1 MSISRYYILV
11 VLYLI
16 LPIVSSAQVP
26 DSYLKVAAENNPG
39 LKAKYAEFEASLQK
53 AAQVGAL
60 PDPTLS
66 FGYFIAPVETRV
78 GPQRAKLS
86 LSQMFPWFGTLAA
99 KRDVATLE
107 AESKYQLFLNARNE
121 LYFKVKSAWYPLY
134 EVEKRL
140 LLEMEN
146 KEILSSYKRLSNTA
160 FKNNRGAMTDVIR
173 TDIMLEDAIT
183 EIELLKEKRKP
194 LLIHFNKL
202 LNRSELE
209 DVTVSDSLF
218 LDEVP
223 ANYRKDSLLLI
234 NPMLT
239 SIDSRIEAAKVQ
251 EQLAHKQ
258 GLPKFGIGL
267 DYVLVDKRT
276 DVIMPD
282 NGNDILMPMVSMSLP
297 IFRGKNKAAVREAQ
311 SMQKALKF
319 SKEDFENNLVV
330 SYEST
335 LYELNRANELYEHY
349 DGQIVHTKQ
358 VIRLLLTA
366 YSNSGRDFEEILR
379 MQQQLLKYETAKVGV
394 VKDFYTAFAKL
405 DYLTAK
411 SE

>member
-107 AESKYQLFLNARNE
+107 AESKYQIFLNARNE

-134 EVEKRL
+134 EVERKL

-183 EIELLKEKRKP
+183 EIELLKEKRQP

-202 LNRSELE
+202 LNRPELE
-209 DVTVSDSLF
+209 EVTVSDSLF
-218 LDEVP
+218 LNEVP
-223 ANYRKDSLLLI
+223 INYRKDSLLLV

-239 SIDSRIEAAKVQ
+239 SIDSRIEAAIVQ
-251 EQLAHKQ
+251 EKLAHKQ

-276 DVIMPD
+276 DVIMPG

-297 IFRGKNKAAVREAQ
+297 IFRGKYKAAVREAQ

-335 LYELNRANELYEHY
+335 FYELNRANELYEHY

-358 VIRLLLTA
+358 VIRLLLIA

-394 VKDFYTAFAKL
+394 VKDFYTALAKL